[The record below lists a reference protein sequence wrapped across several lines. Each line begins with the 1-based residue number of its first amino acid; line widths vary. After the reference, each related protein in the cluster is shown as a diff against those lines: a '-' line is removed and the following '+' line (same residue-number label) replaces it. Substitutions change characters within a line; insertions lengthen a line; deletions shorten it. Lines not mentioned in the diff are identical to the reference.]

1 MNERQKE
8 TLGSGRSRWRKVL
21 AWYLSTGAALAIL
34 RVAALVW
41 LDRISMG
48 AHRIDRYL
56 AGGLLYPE
64 NVLAKSSL
72 PIPQLEGLGFLL
84 VWSPI
89 IALVSFAMATPIL
102 LVGWLMLK
110 WR

>member
-1 MNERQKE
+1 M
-8 TLGSGRSRWRKVL
+8 V
-21 AWYLSTGAALAIL
+21 WYLSTGAALAIL

-48 AHRIDRYL
+48 AHRIDIYL
-56 AGGLLYPE
+56 AFGLLYPE
-64 NVLAKSSL
+64 NVLIKSTSL
-72 PIPQLEGLGFLL
+72 SILRLDGLGFLL

-110 WR
+110 RR

>member
-8 TLGSGRSRWRKVL
+8 TLGCGRSRWRRVL
-21 AWYLSTGAALAIL
+21 VWYLSTGAALAIL

-41 LDRISMG
+41 LEYISMG
-48 AHRIDRYL
+48 AHRIDIYL
-56 AGGLLYPE
+56 AGGLRYPE
-64 NVLAKSSL
+64 NVLVKSSL
-72 PIPQLEGLGFLL
+72 PIPQSEGLGFLL

-110 WR
+110 RR